1 MHQFDT
7 DVAALA
13 QWPTT
18 ERIRALK
25 RIIPRAKVQEVLRRT
40 GHAKRRYLRLP
51 AWFMVWLVI
60 AMGLFCRESYRQVF
74 KWLQPFRRQA
84 TPGRSTLCEARQRL
98 GVAPLHHLAADV
110 IQLQATPATPG
121 AFYQGM
127 RLMGVDSFV
136 VDVADSLANAR
147 IFQRPGSSRSLAAF
161 PQARV
166 LGLCELGTHVF
177 WKTLIKPCR
186 CSEVTMAPTL
196 LRHLQADMLLLWDR
210 GFLSYRLVQQVLG
223 RGAHLLA
230 RIKSNLVFRPLRRYK
245 DGSFLAKLY
254 ASPRDRALNR
264 DGIRVRII
272 EYTLDD
278 PGRPGSGQTHRL
290 LTTLLNARKH
300 PAKRLIE
307 LYHER
312 WEEELAI
319 DELKTHQRERPVLRS
334 ETPAGVVQEIQGLLL
349 AHYVVRVLMSEAARR
364 QDLSPRRL
372 SFTGSLKILRCRLPE
387 CPKSRPGLQQWY
399 EDLLAEI
406 AEEVLPERRNRIN
419 PRVIKRKMSNWRK
432 KRPEHRHSPQPT
444 KKFRESVVILS

>member
-1 MHQFDT
+1 
-7 DVAALA
+7 
-13 QWPTT
+13 
-18 ERIRALK
+18 
-25 RIIPRAKVQEVLRRT
+25 
-40 GHAKRRYLRLP
+40 
-51 AWFMVWLVI
+51 
-60 AMGLFCRESYRQVF
+60 
-74 KWLQPFRRQA
+74 
-84 TPGRSTLCEARQRL
+84 
-98 GVAPLHHLAADV
+98 
-110 IQLQATPATPG
+110 
-121 AFYQGM
+121 
-127 RLMGVDSFV
+127 
-136 VDVADSLANAR
+136 
-147 IFQRPGSSRSLAAF
+147 
-161 PQARV
+161 
-166 LGLCELGTHVF
+166 
-177 WKTLIKPCR
+177 LIKPCR

-300 PAKRLIE
+300 PATRLIE

-419 PRVIKRKMSNWRK
+419 PRVIKRKTSNWRK